1 MKAGAPNLL
10 DALAREPALAAKLR
24 AVAEGGD
31 GVIFEH
37 VAEGAHS
44 ALCMAV
50 VRAAETG
57 GRRVWLVCA
66 GLRAQERLHNELIQ
80 WLPDALF
87 FPELEVAPVEGALPD
102 PETMAERLA
111 ILQRLNTRDTAAR
124 DEKKRSARTDAN
136 GIAADSADKAPS
148 VLVLTRVALED
159 AVPDSEQ
166 MRSLE
171 VRLTRGE
178 FGSREPLLARL
189 AEAGYERAAQVS
201 QRGQFAVRGGI
212 VDIFSFQH
220 TLPVRL
226 EYFGDELESIRHFD
240 LDAQTSV
247 EQLAS
252 CTILLGQAAP
262 RARRLRDCIGED
274 DITVDVAAEWL
285 EAKVTISVDAVAG
298 GFAAD
303 DTGGFNENGSGIL
316 TTDDTDITDEGSD
329 GTGTSTTA
337 PSSQTESDPAATIP
351 SGSKASEPQRKHG
364 EVSPSVPSV
373 SSVVKKSMPSSATS
387 AAPLSDGAFDYSLA
401 FFDNGLG
408 EFEAGDF
415 VVDEARRERFF
426 AQLTEWRTQGWS
438 TFVFCNNEGEI
449 ERLHDLIPAV
459 EADALHFSTG
469 TLGRGFTFPAGRVAV
484 LSDSELFGRYR
495 NTRARRIALNRS
507 REIVSRSQIDF
518 SELIEGELVVHL
530 EHGIARFEEL
540 RQLANGEDVLVLE
553 FAEGAKLYVPL
564 EQSYLIARYVGIG
577 KKHPPLSKLGDAAW
591 TNAKKKAEKAA
602 FDYAGRLLET
612 HAARET
618 QKGFSFPPDSKW
630 VREFEASFLYKETP
644 DQLTAIADTKSDM
657 ETEQPMDRLICGD
670 VGFGKTE
677 VAIRAAFKA
686 VCAGKQVAILVPTT
700 VLAEQHWRN
709 FRERMSDYPV
719 TVDMLS
725 RFRTRGQQTKTLAGV
740 KDGSVDIVIGTHRL
754 ISKDVEFKD
763 LGLVVIDE
771 EQRFGVL
778 HKERFKQMWP
788 LVDMLTL
795 SATPI
800 PRTLYLSLMGAKDMS
815 TIETAPANRIP
826 VETLICPYDERIIR
840 DAIQREIKRQ
850 GQVFFLHNRVG
861 DIQSVEAKIRML
873 VPGARTIVGHGQ
885 MHEHELE
892 EVMHKFVSGEADVL
906 ISTTIIESGVDIP
919 NANTIIIDR
928 ADRFGLAD
936 LYQLRGR
943 VGRAQHKAYAYLMLP
958 RDMMSAGEARK
969 RINAIK
975 QYGSLGAGF
984 KIAMRD
990 LEIRGA
996 GNILGTAQSGHIVT
1010 IGFELYCAM
1019 LRQAIA
1025 KLKGERSGK
1034 RIEVVLRL
1042 DFVVQREVE
1051 WGRNDEAR
1059 STKHETHSQRR
1070 AADPNSKSNIQ
1081 NSACAQAP
1089 AFIPLAYISETQ
1101 PRIAAYRQINSLA
1114 TQEALD
1120 KLRKD
1125 WRDRYGRFP
1134 EAVENLLTLAEIRI
1148 SAAARKITIVEV
1160 KDGKLMLTRA
1170 NDFILIG
1177 GKFPRLTAPTGT
1189 AQLREVL
1196 KMIRSL

>member
-1 MKAGAPNLL
+1 VKAGAPNLL
-10 DALAREPALAAKLR
+10 DALAREPSLAAKLR
-24 AVAEGGD
+24 AVALGED
-31 GVIFEH
+31 RIMFEQ
-37 VAEGAHS
+37 VTEGAHS
-44 ALCMAV
+44 VLCAV
-50 VRAAETG
+50 IAQTAK
-57 GRRVWLVCA
+57 RRVWLVCPA
-66 GLRAQERLHNELIQ
+66 LRAQEQLHNELIQ
-80 WLPDALF
+80 WVPDALF
-87 FPELEVAPVEGALPD
+87 FPEMEVAPVEGAMPD

-111 ILQRLNTRDTAAR
+111 IIHRLNAR
-124 DEKKRSARTDAN
+124 DAKGK
-136 GIAADSADKAPS
+136 PP
-148 VLVLTRVALED
+148 VLVLTKAALDET
-159 AVPDSEQ
+159 VPDAEQ
-166 MRSLE
+166 MQSLE
-171 VRLTRGE
+171 MRLARGE
-178 FGSREPLLARL
+178 TMMREMLLGRL
-189 AEAGYERAAQVS
+189 VGAGYEQAAQVS

-212 VDIFSFQH
+212 VDVFSFH
-220 TLPVRL
+220 HSLPVRL
-226 EYFGDELESIRHFD
+226 EFFGDELESIRHFD

-247 EQLAS
+247 EQLPS

-262 RARRLRDCIGED
+262 RERRLRDCIRED
-274 DITVDVAAEWL
+274 DITVDVCAEWL
-285 EAKVTISVDAVAG
+285 EAKASISTASVG
-298 GFAAD
+298 
-303 DTGGFNENGSGIL
+303 
-316 TTDDTDITDEGSD
+316 EGV
-329 GTGTSTTA
+329 
-337 PSSQTESDPAATIP
+337 E
-351 SGSKASEPQRKHG
+351 
-364 EVSPSVPSV
+364 
-373 SSVVKKSMPSSATS
+373 
-387 AAPLSDGAFDYSLA
+387 DYSLA

-426 AQLTEWRTQGWS
+426 TQLTEWRTQGWS

-449 ERLHDLIPAV
+449 ERLHDLIPAL
-459 EADALHFSTG
+459 EADALHFSEG
-469 TLGRGFTFPAGRVAV
+469 TLSRGFTFPAGRVAV

-495 NTRARRIALNRS
+495 NTRARRIALKRS

-530 EHGIARFEEL
+530 EHGIARFEAL
-540 RQLANGEDVLVLE
+540 KQLANGEDVLVLE

-564 EQSYLIARYVGIG
+564 DQSYLVARYVGIG

-618 QKGFSFPPDSKW
+618 QKGFTFPPDSKW
-630 VREFEASFLYKETP
+630 VREFEASFIYKETP
-644 DQLTAIADTKSDM
+644 DQLTAIADTKADM

-725 RFRTRGQQTKTLAGV
+725 RFRTRGQQAKTLAGV

-788 LVDMLTL
+788 LVDLLTL

-815 TIETAPANRIP
+815 TIETAPLNRIP

-840 DAIQREIKRQ
+840 DAIQRELKRQ

-873 VPGARTIVGHGQ
+873 VPGARTLVGHGQ
-885 MHEHELE
+885 MDEHQLE
-892 EVMHKFVSGEADVL
+892 EVMHQFVGGEADVL

-958 RDMMSAGEARK
+958 RDMMGSGEARK

-1025 KLKGERSGK
+1025 KLKGERRK
-1034 RIEVVLRL
+1034 ARTDVALHL
-1042 DFVVQREVE
+1042 DFVVLREP
-1051 WGRNDEAR
+1051 GF
-1059 STKHETHSQRR
+1059 HEKERK
-1070 AADPNSKSNIQ
+1070 AGW
-1081 NSACAQAP
+1081 AP
-1089 AFIPLAYISETQ
+1089 AFLPTSYIAETQ
-1101 PRIAAYRQINSLA
+1101 ARIAAYRQLNELN

-1125 WRDRYGRFP
+1125 WRDRFGRFP
-1134 EAVENLLTLAEIRI
+1134 DAVENLLTLAELRI
-1148 SAAARKITIVEV
+1148 SSAARKITIVEV
-1160 KDGKLMLTRA
+1160 KDDKLMLTRGG
-1170 NDFILIG
+1170 DFILIG
-1177 GKFPRLTAPTGT
+1177 GKFPRLVSKGGSPR
-1189 AQLREVL
+1189 LRETL

>member
-1 MKAGAPNLL
+1 VKAGAPNLL
-10 DALAREPALAAKLR
+10 DAIGREPSLAAKLR
-24 AVAEGGD
+24 AVASGGD
-31 GVIFEH
+31 GIVFEQ

-44 ALCMAV
+44 VLC
-50 VRAAETG
+50 AAITRTAQPTG
-57 GRRVWLVCA
+57 KRVWLVCPA
-66 GLRAQERLHNELIQ
+66 LRAQEQLHNELLQ
-80 WLPDALF
+80 WAPDALF
-87 FPELEVAPVEGALPD
+87 FPELEVAPVEGAIPD
-102 PETMAERLA
+102 PETVAERLA
-111 ILQRLNTRDTAAR
+111 IIHRLNAR
-124 DEKKRSARTDAN
+124 DDGKK
-136 GIAADSADKAPS
+136 PP
-148 VLVLTRVALED
+148 VLVLTKAALDE
-159 AVPDSEQ
+159 AVPDAEQ
-166 MRSLE
+166 MQSLE
-171 VRLTRGE
+171 LQLARGE
-178 FGSREPLLARL
+178 TVMREMLLGRL
-189 AEAGYERAAQVS
+189 SAAGYEQAAQVS

-212 VDIFSFQH
+212 VDVFSFH
-220 TLPVRL
+220 HSLPTRL
-226 EYFGDELESIRHFD
+226 EFFGDELESIRQFD

-247 EQLAS
+247 EQLPS

-262 RARRLRDCIGED
+262 RERRLRDCIREG
-274 DITVDVAAEWL
+274 DITVDAGAGWL
-285 EAKVTISVDAVAG
+285 EAKVTISVGGIPGGTLDPSAVSGDPAGNTSQDVRSHDAHSDSDARRGV
-298 GFAAD
+298 
-303 DTGGFNENGSGIL
+303 SG
-316 TTDDTDITDEGSD
+316 ESPE
-329 GTGTSTTA
+329 TA
-337 PSSQTESDPAATIP
+337 PESGAPSEKHPA
-351 SGSKASEPQRKHG
+351 
-364 EVSPSVPSV
+364 SPD
-373 SSVVKKSMPSSATS
+373 
-387 AAPLSDGAFDYSLA
+387 AAREEFDEARTFIEDYSLA

-459 EADALHFSTG
+459 EADALHFSEG

-495 NTRARRIALNRS
+495 NTRARRLALRRS

-530 EHGIARFEEL
+530 EHGIARFEAL
-540 RQLANGEDVLVLE
+540 KQLANGEDVLVLE
-553 FAEGAKLYVPL
+553 FADGAKLYVPL
-564 EQSYLIARYVGIG
+564 DQSYLVARYVGIG

-618 QKGFSFPPDSKW
+618 QKGFAFPPDSKW
-630 VREFEASFLYKETP
+630 GREFEASFLYKETP
-644 DQLTAIADTKSDM
+644 DQLTAIADTKADM

-686 VCAGKQVAILVPTT
+686 VCAGKQVAVLVPTT
-700 VLAEQHWRN
+700 VLAEQHLRT

-740 KDGSVDIVIGTHRL
+740 REGSVDIVIGTHRL

-788 LVDMLTL
+788 LVDLLTL

-815 TIETAPANRIP
+815 TIETAPLNRIP

-840 DAIQREIKRQ
+840 DAIQRELKRQ

-873 VPGARTIVGHGQ
+873 VPNARTLVGHGQ
-885 MHEHELE
+885 MDEHELE
-892 EVMHKFVSGEADVL
+892 EVMHQFVSGDADVL

-958 RDMMSAGEARK
+958 RDMLGTGEARR

-1025 KLKGERSGK
+1025 KLKGERRK
-1034 RIEVVLRL
+1034 ARTEVALHL
-1042 DFVVQREVE
+1042 DFVVLREPGFAE
-1051 WGRNDEAR
+1051 KERKAGW
-1059 STKHETHSQRR
+1059 
-1070 AADPNSKSNIQ
+1070 
-1081 NSACAQAP
+1081 AP
-1089 AFIPLAYISETQ
+1089 AFLPTGYIGETQ
-1101 PRIAAYRQINSLA
+1101 ARIAAYRHLNELN

-1125 WRDRYGRFP
+1125 WRDRFGRFP
-1134 EAVENLLTLAEIRI
+1134 DAVENLLTLAELRI
-1148 SAAARKITIVEV
+1148 SSAARKITGVEV
-1160 KDGKLMLTRA
+1160 KDDKLMLTRGG
-1170 NDFILIG
+1170 DFILIG
-1177 GKFPRLTAPTGT
+1177 GKFPRLTAKGGT
-1189 AQLREVL
+1189 ARLRETL

>member
-1 MKAGAPNLL
+1 MGNELPARRAPPPFPAHVKPGAPNLL
-10 DALAREPALAAKLR
+10 DALARDPSLAAKLR
-24 AVAEGGD
+24 AAASGAD
-31 GVIFEH
+31 GVVFEQ
-37 VAEGAHS
+37 VTEGAHS
-44 ALCMAV
+44 VLC
-50 VRAAETG
+50 AAITRESEK
-57 GRRVWLVCA
+57 RVWLVCPA
-66 GLRAQERLHNELIQ
+66 LRAQEQLHNELIQ
-80 WLPDALF
+80 WVPDALF

-102 PETMAERLA
+102 PETVAERLA
-111 ILQRLNTRDTAAR
+111 IIHRLNTR
-124 DEKKRSARTDAN
+124 
-136 GIAADSADKAPS
+136 GDKDRAP
-148 VLVLTRVALED
+148 VLVLTRAALDET
-159 AVPDSEQ
+159 VPDAEQ
-166 MRSLE
+166 MQSLE
-171 VRLTRGE
+171 MRLARGETVMREMLLGRLTG
-178 FGSREPLLARL
+178 
-189 AEAGYERAAQVS
+189 AGYEQTAQIS

-212 VDIFSFQH
+212 VDVFSFH
-220 TLPVRL
+220 HSLPVRL
-226 EYFGDELESIRHFD
+226 EFFGDELESIRQFD

-247 EQLAS
+247 EQLQS

-262 RARRLRDCIGED
+262 RERRLRDCIREE
-274 DITVDVAAEWL
+274 DITVDVGADWQ
-285 EAKVTISVDAVAG
+285 EAKVAISCGSVARDFSIGNTEGFTGVHGDKPLCIPVKPSTPSVD
-298 GFAAD
+298 
-303 DTGGFNENGSGIL
+303 
-316 TTDDTDITDEGSD
+316 
-329 GTGTSTTA
+329 
-337 PSSQTESDPAATIP
+337 QTES
-351 SGSKASEPQRKHG
+351 
-364 EVSPSVPSV
+364 
-373 SSVVKKSMPSSATS
+373 
-387 AAPLSDGAFDYSLA
+387 FDYSLA
-401 FFDNGLG
+401 FFDNGFG
-408 EFEAGDF
+408 GFEAGDF

-449 ERLHDLIPAV
+449 ERLRDLIPAV
-459 EADALHFSTG
+459 EADALYFSEG
-469 TLGRGFTFPAGRVAV
+469 ALGRGFTFPAGSVAV

-495 NTRARRIALNRS
+495 NTRARRIALKRS

-530 EHGIARFEEL
+530 EHGIARFESL

-553 FAEGAKLYVPL
+553 FAGGAKLYVPL
-564 EQSYLIARYVGIG
+564 DQNYLVARYVGIG
-577 KKHPPLSKLGDAAW
+577 KKHPPLSKLGDSTW

-618 QKGFSFPPDSKW
+618 QKGFAFPPDSKW
-630 VREFEASFLYKETP
+630 GREFEASFFYKETP
-644 DQLTAIADTKSDM
+644 DQLTAITDTKTDM

-725 RFRTRGQQTKTLAGV
+725 RFRTRGQQAKTLRGV
-740 KDGSVDIVIGTHRL
+740 REGSVDIVIGTHRI
-754 ISKDVEFKD
+754 ISNDVQFKD

-788 LVDMLTL
+788 LVDLLTL

-815 TIETAPANRIP
+815 TIETAPLNRIP

-861 DIQSVEAKIRML
+861 DIQSVEAKIKML
-873 VPGARTIVGHGQ
+873 VPGARTLVGHGQ
-885 MHEHELE
+885 MDEHELE
-892 EVMHKFVSGEADVL
+892 EVMHKFVNGDADVL

-958 RDMMSAGEARK
+958 RDMLGTGEARQ

-975 QYGSLGAGF
+975 QYGSLGVGF

-1025 KLKGERSGK
+1025 KLKGERRKS
-1034 RIEVVLRL
+1034 RIEVALHL
-1042 DFVVQREVE
+1042 DFVVLREPGFPE
-1051 WGRNDEAR
+1051 KER
-1059 STKHETHSQRR
+1059 K
-1070 AADPNSKSNIQ
+1070 AAW
-1081 NSACAQAP
+1081 AP
-1089 AFIPLAYISETQ
+1089 AFLPTGYIGETQ
-1101 PRIAAYRQINSLA
+1101 ARIAAYRHLNELN

-1125 WRDRYGRFP
+1125 WRDRFGRFP
-1134 EAVENLLTLAEIRI
+1134 DAVENLLTLAELRI
-1148 SAAARKITIVEV
+1148 SSAARKITVVEV
-1160 KDGKLMLTRA
+1160 KDDKLILTRGG
-1170 NDFILIG
+1170 DFILIG
-1177 GKFPRLTAPTGT
+1177 GKFPRLTAKGG
-1189 AQLREVL
+1189 AARLREAL
-1196 KMIRSL
+1196 QMIRSL

>member
-1 MKAGAPNLL
+1 MASAGRFPAAATEATLRTRWEMSCRRGAHRFPSPPHVKVGAANLL
-10 DALAREPALAAKLR
+10 DALAREPSLARKLRVAAKG
-24 AVAEGGD
+24 ED
-31 GVIFEH
+31 GIAFEQ
-37 VAEGAHS
+37 VTEGAHS
-44 ALCMAV
+44 ALCAV
-50 VRAAETG
+50 IAREVK
-57 GRRVWLVCA
+57 RRLWLVCPT
-66 GLRAQERLHNELIQ
+66 LRAQEQLHNELQQ

-87 FPELEVAPVEGALPD
+87 FPEMEVAPVEGAMPD
-102 PETMAERLA
+102 PETVAERLA
-111 ILQRLNTRDTAAR
+111 IVHRLNAR
-124 DEKKRSARTDAN
+124 DDT
-136 GIAADSADKAPS
+136 GQPLVI
-148 VLVLTRVALED
+148 VLTRAALDEM
-159 AVPDSEQ
+159 VPDAEQ
-166 MRSLE
+166 MQAME
-171 VRLTRGE
+171 MRLARGE
-178 FGSREPLLARL
+178 TVMREMLLGRL
-189 AEAGYERAAQVS
+189 SAAGYEAAAQVS

-212 VDIFSFQH
+212 VDVFSFNH
-220 TLPVRL
+220 SLPVRL
-226 EYFGDELESIRHFD
+226 EFFGDELESIRQFD

-247 EQLAS
+247 EQLPS

-262 RARRLRDCIGED
+262 RGHRLRDCIGEG
-274 DITVDVAAEWL
+274 DITVDVGAEWL
-285 EAKVTISVDAVAG
+285 EAKVTISASSVSGDFTTEDTVEFTEDHG
-298 GFAAD
+298 G
-303 DTGGFNENGSGIL
+303 DTL
-316 TTDDTDITDEGSD
+316 R
-329 GTGTSTTA
+329 TSVN
-337 PSSQTESDPAATIP
+337 S
-351 SGSKASEPQRKHG
+351 
-364 EVSPSVPSV
+364 SVPSV
-373 SSVVKKSMPSSATS
+373 VKKE
-387 AAPLSDGAFDYSLA
+387 GFDYSLA

-449 ERLHDLIPAV
+449 ERLRDLIPAV

-495 NTRARRIALNRS
+495 NTRARRIALKRS

-530 EHGIARFEEL
+530 EHGIARFEAL
-540 RQLANGEDVLVLE
+540 KQLANGEDVLVLE

-564 EQSYLIARYVGIG
+564 DQSYLIARYVGIG
-577 KKHPPLSKLGDAAW
+577 KRHPPLSKLGDAAW

-602 FDYAGRLLET
+602 FDYAGKLLET

-618 QKGFSFPPDSKW
+618 QKGFTFPPDGKW
-630 VREFEASFLYKETP
+630 VREFESSFLYKETP
-644 DQLTAIADTKSDM
+644 DQLTAIADTKADM

-725 RFRTRGQQTKTLAGV
+725 RFRTRGQQTQTLRGV
-740 KDGSVDIVIGTHRL
+740 REGSVDIVIGTHRL

-815 TIETAPANRIP
+815 TIETAPLNRIP

-840 DAIQREIKRQ
+840 DAIQRELKRQ

-861 DIQSVEAKIRML
+861 DIASVESKIRML
-873 VPGARTIVGHGQ
+873 VPNARTIVGHGQ
-885 MHEHELE
+885 MAEHELE
-892 EVMHKFVSGEADVL
+892 EVMHQFVSGRADVL

-958 RDMMSAGEARK
+958 RDMMGSGEARK

-1025 KLKGERSGK
+1025 KLKGERRKS
-1034 RIEVVLRL
+1034 RIDVVVHLDFAVLREPG
-1042 DFVVQREVE
+1042 FTEKERKAG
-1051 WGRNDEAR
+1051 W
-1059 STKHETHSQRR
+1059 
-1070 AADPNSKSNIQ
+1070 
-1081 NSACAQAP
+1081 AP
-1089 AFIPLAYISETQ
+1089 AFLPIGYIAEAQ
-1101 PRIAAYRQINSLA
+1101 ARIAAYRHLNELS

-1120 KLRKD
+1120 KLSKD
-1125 WRDRYGRFP
+1125 WRDRFGRFP
-1134 EAVENLLTLAEIRI
+1134 DAVENLLALAELRV
-1148 SAAARKITIVEV
+1148 SSAARKITMVEV
-1160 KDGKLMLTRA
+1160 KDDKLMLTRGG
-1170 NDFILIG
+1170 DFILIG
-1177 GKFPRLTAPTGT
+1177 GKFPRLTAKGGGPR
-1189 AQLREVL
+1189 LRETL